1 MHPRTEDLLTI
12 RDGEPIDAA
21 VLERARSAPGFAA
34 ELEQLERMRRRL
46 ADLPLL
52 EAPAE
57 IWERVLAG
65 GNTPASPRRPWVQ
78 WLARC
83 ALAAAVA
90 GAAVAYLGRS
100 ADVVPPSGPPVVTT
114 PATVV
119 THAPEVAPVVA
130 ASYIQLVEES
140 ERLERM
146 LADIRYQRPMMSGRT
161 ASTIVGLEDRIAFI
175 DEQLTYG
182 AASGLQMPE
191 QRALWSERVDL
202 MNALVYVRLGQAE
215 PGGF

>member
-1 MHPRTEDLLTI
+1 M
-12 RDGEPIDAA
+12 
-21 VLERARSAPGFAA
+21 
-34 ELEQLERMRRRL
+34 
-46 ADLPLL
+46 
-52 EAPAE
+52 
-57 IWERVLAG
+57 
-65 GNTPASPRRPWVQ
+65 
-78 WLARC
+78 
-83 ALAAAVA
+83 
-90 GAAVAYLGRS
+90 
-100 ADVVPPSGPPVVTT
+100 
-114 PATVV
+114 
-119 THAPEVAPVVA
+119 A

-146 LADIRYQRPMMSGRT
+146 LADIPYQRPMMSGRT